1 MMSGGEK
8 SGAILEVKNLTA
20 GYGETII
27 VREVS
32 LRLLPGRLTALCG
45 ANGAGKTTL
54 LHTIAGLIRHSA
66 GQVLYQGEDIG
77 RLPAHARARLGIAL
91 VPEGRRLFAKMTVA
105 ENLEMGAFSARDRGN
120 AADALARVHELFP
133 RLKERQRQAA
143 GALSGGEQQMLA
155 VARGLMA
162 RPAVLMFDELT
173 LGLSPALS
181 LDLFHAVRRLK
192 EAGQTMLLVE
202 QNVHVA
208 LAISDDAYVLHEG
221 QVWMSGEARTLA
233 SRPEFQEAFLGPR
246 VAENSSV

>member
-1 MMSGGEK
+1 M
-8 SGAILEVKNLTA
+8 LEVKDLTA
-20 GYGETII
+20 GYGETLI

-32 LRLLPGRLTALCG
+32 LRLLSGRLTALCG

-54 LHTIAGLIRHSA
+54 LHAIAGLIRHSN
-66 GQVLYQGEDIG
+66 GQVLYQGKDIG

-105 ENLEMGAFSARDRGN
+105 ENLEMGAFAARGRGRD
-120 AADALARVHELFP
+120 ADTLTRVYELFP

-162 RPAVLMFDELT
+162 RPAVLIFDELT

-181 LDLFHAVRRLK
+181 LDLFRAVRRLK
-192 EAGQTMLLVE
+192 EAGLTMLLVE
-202 QNVHVA
+202 QNVHIA

-221 QVWMSGEARTLA
+221 RVWMSGEARTLA
-233 SRPEFQEAFLGPR
+233 SRPEFQEAFLGPDST
-246 VAENSSV
+246 VSDQPTI